1 MNEILNT
8 SDTALKDQSEG
19 KLNNCQRQLKFLLKG
34 LKPCEPI
41 RDDLLISLIV
51 RINANNLLR

>member
-1 MNEILNT
+1 MKETLNT

-19 KLNNCQRQLKFLLKG
+19 KLNNYQRQLKFLLKG

-41 RDDLLISLIV
+41 QDDLLISLII

>member
-1 MNEILNT
+1 MKEILNT
-8 SDTALKDQSEG
+8 SDTALKDQNEG
-19 KLNNCQRQLKFLLKG
+19 KLTNCQRQLKFLLKG

-41 RDDLLISLIV
+41 HDDLLISLIV

>member
-1 MNEILNT
+1 MTEILTT
-8 SDTALKDQSEG
+8 SDTALKDQSKD
-19 KLNNCQRQLKFLLKG
+19 KLSNYKRQLKFLLKG

-41 RDDLLISLIV
+41 HDDLFISLIV

>member
-1 MNEILNT
+1 MKDTLNT

-19 KLNNCQRQLKFLLKG
+19 KINNCQRQLKFLLKG
-34 LKPCEPI
+34 LKPCKPI
-41 RDDLLISLIV
+41 PDDLLISLIV

>member
-1 MNEILNT
+1 MKEIFTT
-8 SDTALKDQSEG
+8 SGTALKDQSKE
-19 KLNNCQRQLKFLLKG
+19 KINNYQRQLKFLLKG

-41 RDDLLISLIV
+41 HDDLLISLIV